1 MKISKIC
8 ALVLALAMLLPFAVA
23 CGSAQDGTP
32 ITFSTVTI
40 ITTFDPDAESDAA
53 AEGETA
59 EDIVAAPDYEETI
72 YSGEVVVYVETETSE
87 ITVLDVIKA
96 YADAKNVNLVYEASS
111 NRVTKIGEIS
121 AGGGYFW
128 NYLVNGRE
136 AGLNT
141 AVTPEDEI
149 EIIFTK

>member
-23 CGSAQDGTP
+23 CGNTKEGTP
-32 ITFSTVTI
+32 VTFSNVII
-40 ITTFDPDAESDAA
+40 ITTFDPDAEAVEA
-53 AEGETA
+53 ETA
-59 EDIVAAPDYEETI
+59 ETAEEVADESEYEETI
-72 YSGEVVVYVETETSE
+72 YNGEVVVYVETETNE
-87 ITVLDVIKA
+87 ITVLDVIMA
-96 YADAKNVNLVYEASS
+96 YTDDKNVNLQYDSAS
-111 NRVTKIGEIS
+111 NRVTKIGEIA